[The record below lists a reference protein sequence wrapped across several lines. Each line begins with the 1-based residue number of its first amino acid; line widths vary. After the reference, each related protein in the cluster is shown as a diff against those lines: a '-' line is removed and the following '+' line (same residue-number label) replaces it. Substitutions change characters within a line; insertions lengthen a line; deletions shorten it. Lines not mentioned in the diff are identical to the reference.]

1 MIHFDAGKRLR
12 VLDVV
17 PVEEEDSRYTGFLRV
32 VPGLMMGRSDPRL
45 GTASRRVAVCAAS

>member
-17 PVEEEDSRYTGFLRV
+17 PIEEEDSPFTGFLKV
-32 VPGLMMGRSDPRL
+32 EP
-45 GTASRRVAVCAAS
+45 C